1 MGQNRED
8 WSGLDAMTSDF
19 DSSLADGRTA
29 REAHEEEV
37 AAVQRVESLVP
48 PARFGAL
55 MVECRSAQ
63 GQEIADMAARS
74 NGLFTQNYLEKAE
87 RGELTLDGGLI
98 GQLAGLYEV
107 DAGPVVP
114 LRSELILDLDRQELK
129 VGDTAMSFN
138 SIHVED
144 VLQGYVSLVY
154 KLRGQQPGSGLV
166 LRDRDLDVL
175 SASLSYNEPELRRKL
190 DAMTSDFDIRLA
202 DGRTAREAHEEEVA
216 ADQRVEW
223 GLLVKEV
230 IALCI
235 VIALLVAR
243 QMWFV

>member
-129 VGDTAMSFN
+129 VGDTAMSSTRYMSKMCCRATSHWSTSCVVN
-138 SIHVED
+138 S
-144 VLQGYVSLVY
+144 
-154 KLRGQQPGSGLV
+154 RAAGLSCV
-166 LRDRDLDVL
+166 T
-175 SASLSYNEPELRRKL
+175 E
-190 DAMTSDFDIRLA
+190 T
-202 DGRTAREAHEEEVA
+202 
-216 ADQRVEW
+216 
-223 GLLVKEV
+223 
-230 IALCI
+230 
-235 VIALLVAR
+235 
-243 QMWFV
+243 